1 MRIMRNKIVRNLLIF
16 LSTLAM
22 MTAVPLTATSVWA
35 DGSGGGGT
43 GISGG
48 SSGGAAGATE
58 TWYSGDDGGYRI
70 FLVPSNKFMNY
81 RDIESV
87 DSYANRELQ
96 FKAGGKYYANDDWL
110 SMTGNKPATRYSK
123 NLEQALEYYKS
134 IKSYSLLGA
143 YDITSDTNAVFY
155 PYAKGSGYQSHYGAN
170 LRKQMMGSAYGRTMS
185 FREIFGDSDNLRINN
200 SFSGGTDYEN
210 GSGAVT
216 NWGNKMFKFPNNLAK
231 YENRVQQ
238 IKNWM
243 KRLGRNYYV
252 SQYGE
257 RVGGKSYDMVMST
270 PNDELDI
277 IIEPLILPHDFAY
290 GWSQCVVYSWMDVL
304 IATKSGEGLGVSN
317 INAEPYSAASYWY
330 HQMKDFGSQ
339 VTPSYMIQFGLWD
352 DFTLDK
358 YNNSYINTYH
368 KRYRTTT
375 NCETFKHL
383 VRQNG
388 NYAPRYVKVDAFRQ
402 GFVHYTPY
410 NSDEPTVKMGVSH
423 NIVVIDKSDTMGTRN
438 NSSDGKANIDA
449 SDIVVTYG
457 GSTVASEADSS
468 RNSLKSGAIAY
479 NNLDVKQYLRAE
491 GGGKEDVDAMKAF
504 KTINGI
510 NKNTRTNTATGK
522 KIKLDVDT
530 FSRTVYTG
538 MGTKYYKNLGAYAV
552 LSKIR
557 DDGKNYYNKLIA
569 EKGGITWR
577 GASTK
582 LRNYAA
588 DWFYGNTT
596 AQYYGEFLYAG
607 LAGMQKSEW
616 DEAIASN
623 KYDIVLVST
632 AEIEHNGLKKGQ
644 TYPYNL
650 LTVGGSTGR
659 GYMGEGIRKLN
670 NNFYKTVTKTTL
682 TKSNTSS
689 TDVMGAEVKNNLK
702 YAVSKSDNT
711 NDSTLYN
718 RGLSCI
724 FAYELVKSR
733 NNKYAKDF
741 TALASDVRVGKDINE
756 NSSVDAINYLGKRII
771 PTAEGSAE
779 MSKDDEKA
787 YEYKRNFLYNLWD
800 LSAASSKMDVLK
812 TKGTLRITPT
822 KNSAE
827 TVTVAVLQ
835 KKKTVTSYLALARLS
850 CTANDEEGRNL
861 TYSLANTNSGMY
873 RTYSVASFGKFKITP
888 GEGKGAIMTEVAK
901 QGKTY
906 HYLLS
911 WKSNQTPTSSS
922 YDFKKSSRDAVA
934 KAIGSALADYANSN
948 GGLGNGGYD
957 TEYKLRY
964 FYEHVLG
971 IDSVRVTEKNNKDAI
986 AVATGAC
993 EDDEGNLDGYS
1004 NLIISWDSYTKPEVS
1019 MDGLRPHE
1027 LNVLL
1032 PDLLGFKHVYG
1043 NNKNHH
1049 YANTYST
1056 ADEIHPIPTVVIDVK
1071 WHHWFENGD
1080 VTNVGANHTCVDSWQ
1095 VDVDDYKSEWVPYT
1109 YDKNHNITGGGY
1121 YRQVKVG
1128 SHKEWRYAYYHTYE
1142 YKWVHSR
1149 GDQVDRW
1156 DYNQVVPYQIWDKF
1170 EGDGIAQNIPDGK
1183 NTAFFYYNYKNTG
1196 LFRQRKNEHSTT
1208 FSAGTSTVP
1217 SYLYSLSRRVWNDM
1231 VVGCNFVGSLS
1242 TDNNNSHSYG
1252 EYRRFL
1258 TRTVGL
1264 NYGNKPSGN
1273 SYIDNHVGK
1282 KGAIAENN
1290 TQKAVE
1296 KRYDTIT
1303 FEIVPNREKVNEGG
1317 DNTASYP
1324 NGTFSIPSTCG
1335 YCGYTYTSTGP
1346 TYYGMRG
1353 DTESEHRRFTGGGWE
1368 DESLVKGFRINGGVV
1383 NTEAKYTVYHYMTK
1397 YNSKTKP
1404 FGTIG
1409 VENRIHKGEVGTN
1422 KFEWSVLF
1430 EEESEKGLHIYP
1442 EVEMRLYY
1450 ANDDSGSA
1458 TTEVVNNTYS
1468 MGEKERDFAPTSLRL
1483 VNLRGED
1490 DSFFNGTNYR
1500 KFLTASFTSD
1510 TIAQSGD
1517 ALTLRNEHRTDD
1529 GRSLPVIYAGGNYNL
1544 NINNRFNI
1552 DVISYSLDIE
1562 DTHNGVTIKGGDA
1575 GFDSRNDEW
1584 NATKIYQAHLQT
1596 VTSIINGLEL
1606 SMKLQTTT
1614 GYSDK
1619 FVSSPVK
1626 TYNDLKIVGTKI
1638 KTPKTE
1644 SKQVFHLKFKEGA
1657 YLENGTGKYTL
1668 EGLKPLIQDVAKEYN
1683 ISESEARSVVENSGI
1698 VKSVKMA
1705 LESRFDADNKST
1717 VEKGFHEG
1725 NKWYDEE
1732 CSVII
1737 VRKQKSKINLGDVVV
1752 TDKIDL
1758 TAGPKRTSG
1767 ERTEFFQNSYNAA
1780 FYYYLKLKPAE
1791 INTPDDA
1798 ADKNSLYWKL
1808 GNGSYLDVSKYKTII
1823 DAYHIKDGDFLIP
1836 TATTSDMRNNI

>member
-1 MRIMRNKIVRNLLIF
+1 MRIMKNKIVRNMLIF

-22 MTAVPLTATSVWA
+22 MTAVPFTATSVWA
-35 DGSGGGGT
+35 VPSGSGGGGT
-43 GISGG
+43 GTGG
-48 SSGGAAGATE
+48 SSSGGMATAGE
-58 TWYSGDDGGYRI
+58 SKWSGEDGGYRI
-70 FLVPSNKFMNY
+70 FLVPSDSYMNY
-81 RDIESV
+81 IDIE
-87 DSYANRELQ
+87 DTDKNKELH
-96 FKAGGKYYANDDWL
+96 FKKGGTYYKNDDWL
-110 SMTGNKPATRYSK
+110 SMATPRPATRYSK
-123 NLEQALEYYKS
+123 NLQENQQYYAFLKKFANLAAYEVRTDYNAPVYAYKS
-134 IKSYSLLGA
+134 GKQYINTYG
-143 YDITSDTNAVFY
+143 TSIARQLMSS
-155 PYAKGSGYQSHYGAN
+155 PA
-170 LRKQMMGSAYGRTMS
+170 GRTMT
-185 FREIFGDSDNLRINN
+185 FNGVFKDNNTALYVNN
-200 SFSGGTDYEN
+200 SFSGGTRYGRND
-210 GSGAVT
+210 GSGSLPV
-216 NWGNKMFKFPNNLAK
+216 WGDRMFKFPKDLSK
-231 YENRVQQ
+231 YEARVQQ

-243 KRLGRNYYV
+243 SKLGKTYFVNTYNK
-252 SQYGE
+252 S
-257 RVGGKSYDMVMST
+257 VGNAYDLIMAT
-270 PNDELDI
+270 PNDKLDI
-277 IIEPLILPHDFAY
+277 IVEPLVVVHPASGLWDA
-290 GWSQCVVYSWMDVL
+290 SAVYSWMDVL
-304 IATKSGEGLGVSN
+304 EATRNGQGLGVSN
-317 INAEPYSAASYWY
+317 VNVRDASAVSYWY
-330 HQMKDFGSQ
+330 HQLKDFGSQ
-339 VTPSYMIQFGLWD
+339 CVPSRMIQFNIRS
-352 DFTLDK
+352 DFTLSE
-358 YNNSYINTYH
+358 YNGAYIHAYDT
-368 KRYRTTT
+368 KYRTST
-375 NCETFKHL
+375 NCAAFKSIYLH
-383 VRQNG
+383 G
-388 NYAPRYVKVDAFRQ
+388 ASPTIGEMDAFRQ
-402 GFVHYTPY
+402 GFIHYTPY

-423 NIVVIDKSDTMGTRN
+423 NIVVIDKSDTMGTQN
-438 NSSDGKANIDA
+438 NSSDGKAKIDA

-457 GSTVASEADSS
+457 GSTIASEADTSK
-468 RNSLKSGAIAY
+468 NSLKSGAIAY

-491 GGGKEDVDAMKAF
+491 GGGKEDADAMKAF

-510 NKNTRTNTATGK
+510 NKSTRTNTATGK

-530 FSRTVYTG
+530 FSRTVYSG
-538 MGTKYYKNLGAYAV
+538 MGTNYYNALGTYAV
-552 LSKIR
+552 LSKTR
-557 DDGKNYYNKLIA
+557 ADGKDYYNKLIA
-569 EKGGITWR
+569 DKGGITWR

-582 LRNYAA
+582 LRNYASG
-588 DWFYGNTT
+588 WFYNGTT
-596 AQYYGEFLYAG
+596 AQFYGEFLYAG
-607 LAGMQKSEW
+607 SAGMQKSEW
-616 DEAIASN
+616 DEAVASN

-632 AEIEHNGLKKGQ
+632 AEISHSGLKKGQ
-644 TYPYNL
+644 TYPYNIL
-650 LTVGGSTGR
+650 STGGNAGR

-689 TDVMGAEVKNNLK
+689 TDVMGSEVKNNLK

-812 TKGTLRITPT
+812 TKSTLRITPT

-922 YDFKKSSRDAVA
+922 YDFKKSSRGAVA

-971 IDSVRVTEKNNKDAI
+971 IDSVRVTKKNNKDAI

-1043 NNKNHH
+1043 KNENHH

-1080 VTNVGANHTCVDSWQ
+1080 VTMMSANHTCVDSWQ

-1128 SHKEWRYAYYHTYE
+1128 SHKEWRYAYYHTYP
-1142 YKWVHSR
+1142 YQWVHSR

-1196 LFRQRKNEHSTT
+1196 LFRQRNKEHSTT

-1282 KGAIAENN
+1282 GGAVAENN

-1324 NGTFSIPSTCG
+1324 NGTFTRESKCG
-1335 YCGYTYTSTGP
+1335 YCGYVYTSTGP

-1353 DTESEHRRFTGGGWE
+1353 DTESEHRRFAGGGWE

-1397 YNSKTKP
+1397 YNPKTKP

-1517 ALTLRNEHRTDD
+1517 ALTLRNKHRTDD

-1683 ISESEARSVVENSGI
+1683 ISESEARSVIEDSGI

-1767 ERTEFFQNSYNAA
+1767 ERNEFFQNSYNAA

-1808 GNGSYLDVSKYKTII
+1808 GNGSYLDVNKYKTII